1 MRDSGGRI
9 RVRLTI
15 AGTPLASSSET
26 TASPVPT
33 SRIAVSVSKAGLG
46 RKVSAACF
54 SALASRG
61 VKARSACWTRLPSW
75 ARTSPGTSS
84 GFWVQK

>member
-1 MRDSGGRI
+1 M
-9 RVRLTI
+9 
-15 AGTPLASSSET
+15 AGTPFASRSDT

-33 SRIAVSVSKAGLG
+33 SRIAVSVSNSGLG

-61 VKARSACWTRLPSW
+61 VKARSACWMRLPSC
-75 ARTSPGTSS
+75 ASTSPGTSS

>member
-15 AGTPLASSSET
+15 AGTPLASSSDT

-33 SRIAVSVSKAGLG
+33 SRIAVSVSKSGFG
-46 RKVSAACF
+46 RKVSAAAF

-61 VKARSACWTRLPSW
+61 VKARSACWIRLPSCDS
-75 ARTSPGTSS
+75 TSAGTSS